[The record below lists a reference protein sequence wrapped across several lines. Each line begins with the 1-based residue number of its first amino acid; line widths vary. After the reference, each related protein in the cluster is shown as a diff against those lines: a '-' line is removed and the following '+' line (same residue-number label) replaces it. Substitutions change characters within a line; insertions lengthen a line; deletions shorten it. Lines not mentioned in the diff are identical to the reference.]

1 MKEVNG
7 DLVRKRRDP
16 RTKEQPSLPGD
27 ETRTVWVQAEVP
39 GIVLAGSLSISL
51 RLSPS
56 LIYSPF
62 ILVVYYL
69 PSIFLHVGNSDLKDT
84 EIKSLP
90 SRNL

>member
-1 MKEVNG
+1 MEINE

-16 RTKEQPSLPGD
+16 RTKEQASLPGD
-27 ETRTVWVQAEVP
+27 ETRTGWVPAEVP
-39 GIVLAGSLSISL
+39 EIVLTGPLSLSL
-51 RLSPS
+51 PLSH
-56 LIYSPF
+56 LF
-62 ILVVYYL
+62 IHPLYWVVYYL